1 MKVLFIGAGRWGLAL
16 ASVLG
21 NNGHEVRLLSRDKA
35 EGEAL
40 NSSGIHPFFPDFRFP
55 ASVKMTSDEAEA
67 AAFSE
72 VAVLSLPVQVSFD
85 YLSSRQSLIKGKKV
99 LLTGKGMVGQ
109 RILTEVLSPIIE
121 EKEVAVLSGP
131 SFASEVIK
139 RKPTCVSIGSKEEGL
154 ALFFQ
159 SLFSSP
165 YFRTYVSAD
174 IVGLELCG
182 ALKNVYALGAGMIDR
197 AIDSANTRAAYLTRA
212 LHEMSRLVL
221 SRGGERS
228 TVYGLSGVGDLFM
241 TCTSSL
247 SRNYQF
253 GYHFNEP
260 GYQTNGV
267 AEGVYTLASLLS
279 SIPNL
284 KDLLPIAFTIG
295 EVVERRLNFQ
305 EAIEALMGRKLKK
318 EID

>member
-21 NNGHEVRLLSRDKA
+21 NNGHEILLLSRDIE

-40 NSSGIHPFFPDFRFP
+40 NKTGIHPFFPDYKFP
-55 ASVKMTSDEAEA
+55 SSIKMTSDEAEA
-67 AAFSE
+67 AAYSE

-85 YLSSRQSLIKGKKV
+85 YLAKRPSLIENKQV
-99 LLTGKGMVGQ
+99 LLTGKGMVGEK
-109 RILTEVLSPIIE
+109 ILTEVLAPLIDISRL
-121 EKEVAVLSGP
+121 AVLSGP

-139 RKPTCVSIGSKEEGL
+139 KKPTCVSIGAKGEKL
-154 ALFFQ
+154 AIFFQ
-159 SLFSSP
+159 ELFSCS
-165 YFRTYVSAD
+165 YFRSYVSLD
-174 IVGLELCG
+174 LSGLELCG
-182 ALKNVYALGAGMIDR
+182 ALKNVYALGAGMIDKVV
-197 AIDSANTRAAYLTRA
+197 DSANTRAAYLTRA
-212 LHEMSRLVL
+212 LHELSRLVL
-221 SRGGERS
+221 ARGGERS

-241 TCTSSL
+241 TCTSPL

-253 GYHFNEP
+253 GYHFGEK

-267 AEGVYTLASLLS
+267 AEGVYTLDSLIS

-284 KDLLPIAFTIG
+284 KEILPIAYTIG
-295 EVVERRLNFQ
+295 EVVGGRLNFQ